1 MPVLDLKVAYT
12 VGTET
17 CARLAIASIV
27 IAEKPVVRSKWCA
40 AFTMR
45 CLVSAAWRS
54 RVADLYVRFLLSN
67 NKILASLIRYSHP
80 YPICE
85 VYMEETGRTDTA
97 AAQHHRKLVVLGATG
112 ATGLEVVRQ
121 ATERGHSVTA
131 FVRSPDRLVALEN
144 QITTRTGDLL
154 NSGQLAQVIEGHDAV
169 VSAFGP
175 RLPVSKADAH
185 LLQRFATALA
195 SAMEQTAVRRVVV
208 ESVAFLFKDSII
220 PPAHL
225 LGRLL
230 FPTIVAD
237 SAAMEGI
244 FQKSA
249 LEWTMVRPPEL
260 TNKPY
265 TGRYRVREGHLPRFG
280 FKISRADV
288 ANFMIRAVE
297 DRISVRKVVGLSN

>member
-1 MPVLDLKVAYT
+1 
-12 VGTET
+12 
-17 CARLAIASIV
+17 
-27 IAEKPVVRSKWCA
+27 
-40 AFTMR
+40 
-45 CLVSAAWRS
+45 
-54 RVADLYVRFLLSN
+54 
-67 NKILASLIRYSHP
+67 
-80 YPICE
+80 
-85 VYMEETGRTDTA
+85 MEETGRPDTA
-97 AAQHHRKLVVLGATG
+97 AAQRHRKIVVLGATG

-121 ATERGHSVTA
+121 AIERGHSVTA
-131 FVRSPDRLVALEN
+131 FVRSAARLAALEH
-144 QITTRTGDLL
+144 QIATRTGDLL
-154 NSGQLAQVIEGHDAV
+154 DRVQLAQVIEGHDAV

-185 LLQRFATALA
+185 LLQQFATALTT
-195 SAMEQTAVRRVVV
+195 AMEQTAVRRVVV

-220 PPAHL
+220 PPAYL

-237 SAAMEGI
+237 SAAMEGV
-244 FQKSA
+244 FEKSA

-288 ANFMIRAVE
+288 ANFMIKAVE
-297 DRISVRKVVGLSN
+297 ERTSIRKVVGLSN